1 MTHWSGT
8 RWFIRNAG
16 SVSRETVAPLDT
28 SGATV
33 VFSGQFEGPW
43 SRYDHWHRLP
53 NDAPSR
59 ATGGPAVS
67 RETLLASF
75 PLPAPMEGSTV
86 PSFGER
92 RALNMWHCG
101 APHPL
106 HVRRTANNAARSTTG
121 MYGCYCTD
129 RGAAHQDME
138 HVRSTQHDRVS
149 RETRRQAQPLASSAC
164 LSQVHGTWTLLPF
177 TVSSCVAERP
187 WGASKARRH
196 IRSTQRSHEAGRT
209 AARRKTGEGRQ
220 ESRTRIGSHRRSEE
234 MPTARSTQRHMRF
247 TQSPTPTTDT
257 ASRCFT

>member
-16 SVSRETVAPLDT
+16 SVSRETVAPLDM
-28 SGATV
+28 SGATA

-43 SRYDHWHRLP
+43 SRYDHWRHLP

-59 ATGGPAVS
+59 ATGKPAVS

-92 RALNMWHCG
+92 RALNTWHCG

-106 HVRRTANNAARSTTG
+106 HVRRTANNAARRVTG
-121 MYGCYCTD
+121 ID
-129 RGAAHQDME
+129 VIVQIGAPANRETGHAS
-138 HVRSTQHDRVS
+138 STQHDHVS
-149 RETRRQAQPLASSAC
+149 RETRRQAQPLANSAC
-164 LSQVHGTWTLLPF
+164 LSQVHSARTLLPF
-177 TVSSCVAERP
+177 TMSSCGAERP

-220 ESRTRIGSHRRSEE
+220 ESRTRIGSHRRYEE
-234 MPTARSTQRHMRF
+234 MPTARSTQRHMIF

>member
-1 MTHWSGT
+1 M
-8 RWFIRNAG
+8 
-16 SVSRETVAPLDT
+16 
-28 SGATV
+28 SGATA

-43 SRYDHWHRLP
+43 SRYDHWRHLP

-59 ATGGPAVS
+59 ATGKPAVS
-67 RETLLASF
+67 RKTLLASF

-106 HVRRTANNAARSTTG
+106 HVRRTANNAARGATG

-149 RETRRQAQPLASSAC
+149 RETRRQAQPLANSAC
-164 LSQVHGTWTLLPF
+164 LSQVHSARTLLPF
-177 TVSSCVAERP
+177 TMSSCGAERP
-187 WGASKARRH
+187 GGPEAR
-196 IRSTQRSHEAGRT
+196 
-209 AARRKTGEGRQ
+209 
-220 ESRTRIGSHRRSEE
+220 
-234 MPTARSTQRHMRF
+234 
-247 TQSPTPTTDT
+247 
-257 ASRCFT
+257 